1 MACFTLFFC
10 MNCHFLHKIL
20 THVSILKK
28 TSHCIEV
35 KDITD
40 TQKSASYLLLH
51 VEIDNGGGGGGVK
64 NKTL

>member
-10 MNCHFLHKIL
+10 MNCYLLHTIL

-28 TSHCIEV
+28 INHCIYIEV

-40 TQKSASYLLLH
+40 IQRSTSYLFLH
-51 VEIDNGGGGGGVK
+51 VEIDNGGGGGVGD
-64 NKTL
+64 